1 MENTNNAAQAVKI
14 IRILG
19 EEYQLII
26 TNEKEE
32 PRLREIG
39 GFCDNTSKKCVVR
52 DFVHEESTLLDKDNL
67 AIEVQQNIRHE
78 IVHAFLLESG
88 LDANSGWADNEELVD
103 WIALQGPK
111 IYKVWQEAGAVE
123 DNLKN
128 G

>member
-1 MENTNNAAQAVKI
+1 MNRTIN
-14 IRILG
+14 ILG
-19 EEYQLII
+19 DEYQLII

-67 AIEVQQNIRHE
+67 AIEVQRNIRHE

-88 LDANSGWADNEELVD
+88 LDENSEWARNEELVD
-103 WIALQGPK
+103 WIAIQGPK
-111 IYKVWQEAGAVE
+111 IWKAWQEADAIE
-123 DNLKN
+123 
-128 G
+128 